1 MKTPYSPKYFDLS
14 ASWLLTAVSASA
26 LDGLSHNLHST
37 SSDSLLPPFSLHLP
51 SLTFLSLLW
60 AVPQAMWRHNV
71 VLWSSSATQVTELL
85 SDIWPRLIYEPAR
98 FGPWFFFHMFF
109 SVLNSKRL
117 AASSSP
123 LSRCVILMWVYPEQC
138 QPQKN
143 SGLAKCRSL
152 VGSVQK
158 SILSVKVL
166 ITWRLMRSQPCV
178 WIAAS
183 PSLCCADTLQSET
196 KASDSL
202 LSNADIF
209 SGKAEYKSQSLFDA
223 PL

>member
-37 SSDSLLPPFSLHLP
+37 SSVSMLPPFSLHLP

-60 AVPQAMWRHNV
+60 ALPQAMWRHNV
-71 VLWSSSATQVTELL
+71 VLWSSSATQVTKPL
-85 SDIWPRLIYEPAR
+85 SDIWPWLIYCKIWTMIFLPYVFQQSEQRTP
-98 FGPWFFFHMFF
+98 
-109 SVLNSKRL
+109 
-117 AASSSP
+117 ASSSP
-123 LSRCVILMWVYPEQC
+123 LSRCVTLMWVYLEQC

-152 VGSVQK
+152 LGSVQK

-183 PSLCCADTLQSET
+183 PTTAVLIRCSQKPKQPTACFKCRYFRWQSW
-196 KASDSL
+196 
-202 LSNADIF
+202 I
-209 SGKAEYKSQSLFDA
+209 
-223 PL
+223 